1 MYRDQRSPSGDV
13 QGGSEFQEVLTA
25 LVPTADKN
33 RNSERQPNPLT
44 TFYARLTLIQTGAP
58 MSGYGNV
65 LLAPIGPNEFQ
76 ISGHHL
82 GTRDNGVHSPRLMRY
97 FLRNQPLAGVL

>member
-1 MYRDQRSPSGDV
+1 
-13 QGGSEFQEVLTA
+13 
-25 LVPTADKN
+25 
-33 RNSERQPNPLT
+33 
-44 TFYARLTLIQTGAP
+44 

-82 GTRDNGVHSPRLMRY
+82 GTRDNGFNSPRLMRY